1 VKREYRAEHYQ
12 NTFGPHASVLTLDDG
27 DILATETLDSRGRN
41 GRMETVA
48 GPPNPLTG
56 PFYVRGAE
64 PGDALAVDILSLRPN
79 RAYGYC
85 GTAVAQNVVDP
96 AYVPSL
102 PPRALATWEVD
113 ANAGVATLTEPDTAL
128 GRLSLPLDPMLGCIG
143 VAPRGQQAISSSTS
157 AEHGGNMDYR
167 GHRQG
172 VTALFPVFEPGALL
186 FVGDGHA
193 VQGDGEIVGMGIEIS
208 MDIELRV
215 RVIKGQSIN
224 WPRGY
229 TDECLFA
236 VGNARPL
243 DQALQHATT
252 ELLIWLQQEHGLDPA
267 GASILLGQCIAYDI
281 GNVFDPA
288 YTVVARIRR
297 SLLSP

>member
-1 VKREYRAEHYQ
+1 MRREHHPERFY
-12 NTFGPHASVLTLDDG
+12 NTFGPHAPVLTLDDG
-27 DILATETLDSRGRN
+27 DTLVTETVDARGRN

-48 GPPNPLTG
+48 APSNPLTG

-64 PGDALAVDILSLRPN
+64 PGDALVVELVDIRPN

-85 GTAVAQNVVDP
+85 GTVVAENVVDP
-96 AYVPSL
+96 SYVRQL
-102 PPRALATWEVD
+102 PPRELAIWEVD
-113 ANAGVATLTEPDTAL
+113 AAAGTATLTEPETRL
-128 GRLSLPLDPMLGCIG
+128 GRLVLPLDPMLGCIG
-143 VAPRGQQAISSSTS
+143 VAPKAKQAIYSATS

-167 GHRQG
+167 GYRKG

-193 VQGDGEIVGMGIEIS
+193 IQGDGEIVGMGIEIS
-208 MDIELRV
+208 MTVELRV
-215 RVIKGQSIN
+215 RVLKGAKIG

-229 TDECLFA
+229 THEHLFA

-252 ELLIWLQQEHGLDPA
+252 ELMCWLQGEYGLDSA
-267 GASILLGQCIAYDI
+267 GASILLGQCISYEV

-288 YTVVARIRR
+288 YTMVAKIAR
-297 SLLSP
+297 SLLPA